1 MDCKKELFLWG
12 ERMIE
17 VKKLSYHKDNKD
29 ILKNISLSFQENC
42 ITGILGANGSGKTT
56 LLRHLIRELPS
67 HNAIYIGGK
76 EINQISKKDFAK
88 KISFISQNTM
98 YIPEMTIEDIVMMGR
113 YPYKKLFSSY
123 SKEDK
128 KKVEESLLL
137 FNLENLRQ
145 KAIGSVSGGEA
156 KRAFI
161 ARAFAQNTE
170 ILILDEPINH
180 LDIKHQLALLKLFHK
195 LKEKTII
202 LSIHNLEFA
211 LKFCDQIILMKDGK
225 VIEMGKTEAVFSAQK
240 ILEVFEVEVEVKKI
254 ADEKVIMYR

>member
-17 VKKLSYHKDNKD
+17 VKNLSYHKDNKD

-128 KKVEESLLL
+128 K
-137 FNLENLRQ
+137 R
-145 KAIGSVSGGEA
+145 
-156 KRAFI
+156 
-161 ARAFAQNTE
+161 
-170 ILILDEPINH
+170 
-180 LDIKHQLALLKLFHK
+180 
-195 LKEKTII
+195 
-202 LSIHNLEFA
+202 
-211 LKFCDQIILMKDGK
+211 
-225 VIEMGKTEAVFSAQK
+225 
-240 ILEVFEVEVEVKKI
+240 
-254 ADEKVIMYR
+254 